1 MKSSPNSLI
10 ASSPHN
16 LIPKVIHYCWFGPN
30 PFSQTIR
37 KCMATWHKHLSDYE
51 FCLWNED
58 SCAAYAAA
66 HNLPNPMEHPFV
78 KGAYTARKYAFVADY
93 VRFWALYH
101 CGGVYLDTDMYVVK
115 SFDDLLDA
123 EFFCGWET
131 AEGTADTEVERIVS
145 CGALGACALGAC
157 ARDILAKYD
166 TLTFD
171 ADHLDKFVVPRIIT
185 PIVLLQENIVI
196 YPYDYFYPFPYEKR
210 QETNFIRYQTKFTYV
225 IHLWDLSWKPW
236 YQRWM
241 GNIVRIYKTIKRNLC
256 ALNF

>member
-16 LIPKVIHYCWFGPN
+16 LIPKVIHYCWFGPKT
-30 PFSQTIR
+30 FSRTAR
-37 KCMATWHKHLSDYE
+37 KCIATWHKHLSDYE
-51 FCLWNED
+51 FCFWNED
-58 SCAAYAAA
+58 SCAAYAVAY
-66 HNLPNPMEHPFV
+66 NLSNPMDHPFV
-78 KGAYTARKYAFVADY
+78 KGAYAAKKYAFVADY

-101 CGGVYLDTDMYVVK
+101 CGGVYLDTDMYVVR

-157 ARDILAKYD
+157 AREILAKYD

-171 ADHLDKFVVPRIIT
+171 ANHLDKFIVPRIIT
-185 PIVLLQENIVI
+185 PIVLKQENVAIFS
-196 YPYDYFYPFPYEKR
+196 YDYFYPLPYNERFVWQKMKYN
-210 QETNFIRYQTKFTYV
+210 TSNTYA
-225 IHLWDLSWKPW
+225 IHLWDISWGKW
-236 YQRWM
+236 QAKMRDQLM
-241 GNIVRIYKTIKRNLC
+241 FILKKILRKQKR
-256 ALNF
+256 